1 MYDNDNSE
9 DKNETGDE
17 NCIEVKLEVM
27 VNIKEKLEA
36 NKVKE
41 DKTRRKDFLVL
52 VLMIQ
57 MIKCYYTVIR

>member
-1 MYDNDNSE
+1 MKQVMKMILKEE
-9 DKNETGDE
+9 D
-17 NCIEVKLEVM
+17 KLEVM

-36 NKVKE
+36 IKVKE

-57 MIKCYYTVIR
+57 VIKCYYTLLR